1 MDRRSLRENA
11 FKMLFEAEFRKEESS
26 EALYT
31 DALEMLEIE
40 DDAYL
45 NKLYFGIVGSKGEL
59 DDTISRNARG
69 WKTSRMSTTSLCIMR
84 LCIFEMKE
92 CSDKIPF
99 AAAINEAIELAKKYD
114 EDSAPKFINGVLNS
128 AAVDLGLK

>member
-11 FKMLFEAEFRKEESS
+11 FKMLFEAEFRKEERS

-45 NKLYFGIVGSKGEL
+45 NKLYFGIVGSKAEL
-59 DDTISRNARG
+59 DDAISRNARG

-92 CSDKIPF
+92 CSDEIPF

>member
-11 FKMLFEAEFRKEESS
+11 FKMLFESEFRKEESS
-26 EALYT
+26 DALYA

-45 NKLYFGIVGSKGEL
+45 NKLYFGTVTNKTEI
-59 DDTISRNARG
+59 DDIISRNAKG

-84 LCIFEMKE
+84 LCVFEMKDCADE
-92 CSDKIPF
+92 IPF

>member
-11 FKMLFEAEFRKEESS
+11 FKMLFESEFRKEESS
-26 EALYT
+26 DALYA

-45 NKLYFGIVGSKGEL
+45 NKLYFGTVTNKTEL
-59 DDTISRNARG
+59 DDIISRNAKG

-84 LCIFEMKE
+84 LCVFEMKDCADE
-92 CSDKIPF
+92 IPF